1 MGAGAVRGLS
11 LVGVKTGI
19 DRILWLGVLTAIV
32 ELVINHPSGQTC
44 MIITSGTIPSGSS
57 KGGYRGVWVIIEV
70 TRSVTKHVGWL
81 DLHVRSH
88 TVNLR

>member
-1 MGAGAVRGLS
+1 M
-11 LVGVKTGI
+11 KTGI

-44 MIITSGTIPSGSS
+44 MVITSGTIPSGYLQR
-57 KGGYRGVWVIIEV
+57 GYRSVWVIIEV

-81 DLHVRSH
+81 DLHVWSH

>member
-1 MGAGAVRGLS
+1 M
-11 LVGVKTGI
+11 KTGI

-57 KGGYRGVWVIIEV
+57 EGVTEAF
-70 TRSVTKHVGWL
+70 G
-81 DLHVRSH
+81 
-88 TVNLR
+88 